1 MPGIWELRRAV
12 ADLYNQL
19 FRQGKPS
26 QYTERNVCISG
37 GGRMSLTRAVAALD
51 ARVQSQVRVEQEA
64 QDQASPRAMRHQVVV
79 VRLRHRV
86 DLGQPVPRHRGKIVV
101 FVVIPDVQRGHVQRA
116 VVAVGLLGSADN
128 VVLLDPAAA
137 KRMQSYLTTF
147 AVFILLSA
155 GIGAYGWRTPE
166 DATVRMALLT
176 RAKPASKEIQE
187 LMALPPAAER
197 ETEEAAASSSQSG
210 GIANV
215 LLDAEEASALT
226 PELRAAYDRFEPRV
240 ELNPDTRLGTV
251 VLSSTVTD
259 EYKAINPAN
268 VFGEGFYT
276 LYATFD
282 YSDMAD
288 GMAWAWVWRQN
299 GEVID
304 GGNE

>member
-1 MPGIWELRRAV
+1 MFTLEEEL
-12 ADLYNQL
+12 LSSLNL
-19 FRQGKPS
+19 LL
-26 QYTERNVCISG
+26 SG
-37 GGRMSLTRAVAALD
+37 TILPWL
-51 ARVQSQVRVEQEA
+51 
-64 QDQASPRAMRHQVVV
+64 
-79 VRLRHRV
+79 L
-86 DLGQPVPRHRGKIVV
+86 
-101 FVVIPDVQRGHVQRA
+101 
-116 VVAVGLLGSADN
+116 GLLL
-128 VVLLDPAAA
+128 VLSFMALLASMKYWRDTKRSPYFFMRQQAA

-226 PELRAAYDRFEPRV
+226 PELPAAYDRFEPRV

-276 LYATFD
+276 LYATLH
-282 YSDMAD
+282 YSNMAD

-304 GGNE
+304 GGNEYWAYGDEGPGYIYLSPEEGFGEGRYSLEIWVNGELMGQASATMNDAAVSAGN